1 MAIGVGISGPRG
13 GGGGVPTLADPPSFS
28 DSVALYRSDAGQ
40 TVVDGKLDVWADQS
54 GNGHDASAS
63 ATSDRQ
69 FLVSNDGKF
78 GFKDVYLQGADHFR
92 TLTIPNTPMQQYSY
106 DICITTY
113 QLNNPAPYAP
123 MWGNVNS
130 SIYPLFVGLGNN
142 LGFTIKPNTG
152 NVWRIFYNVAQL
164 GAYQG
169 LPLKL
174 TVLVDLTQAV
184 ASDKFKLYRD
194 GVLISIS
201 SASGTTPSVTDTTNN
216 SQFNIISTSTARN
229 SNFISGYVAIWD
241 RLLTATEI
249 AANND
254 WKDEIWS

>member
-13 GGGGVPTLADPPSFS
+13 GGGASAPASPSSFS
-28 DSVALYRSDAGQ
+28 EALALYRSDEGR
-40 TVVDGKLDVWADQS
+40 TLVDGLLDVWADQS

-63 ATSDRQ
+63 AASDR
-69 FLVSNDGKF
+69 LMLISNDGVF
-78 GFKDVYLQGADHFR
+78 GFKDLFLKGADHFR
-92 TLTIPNTPMQQYSY
+92 TLTIPTTPIQKYSY

-113 QLNNPAPYAP
+113 HLNNPALYAP

-130 SIYPLFVGLGNN
+130 SQYPLFVALGNN
-142 LGFTIKPNTG
+142 LSFGIKPNTG
-152 NVWRIFYNVAQL
+152 SNWHITYQVAQL
-164 GAYQG
+164 GVYLG

-174 TVLVDLTQAV
+174 TVLVDLTQVA

-194 GVLISIS
+194 GVLITQSSTGGTLPSI
-201 SASGTTPSVTDTTNN
+201 TDTVAN

-229 SNFISGYVAIWD
+229 SSFFSGYVAIWD

-249 AANND
+249 ADNNT
-254 WKDEIWS
+254 WKDAIWN